1 MKRIIKYLKPYTLA
15 IICVIILVFFQSQSE
30 LALPDRMSNIVTYG
44 IQFGGIEDT
53 NVMALTAD
61 TYQKVIL
68 LSDDENIS
76 EAFDKVEANS
86 NSKLIEKYPLLSI
99 EDIYIRKDNINVDL
113 TDELFIISALNNY
126 PQDNI
131 YQLLQD
137 EQTKQK
143 IINDIYEQSSNLT
156 NDNIKQVALMYIQHE
171 YQLLGM
177 NTFAIQMGYILK
189 EGGYMLLIA
198 LLCSMCAIGGGY
210 LSSKVAIASTKKLRK
225 DVFEKVQ
232 SFSTSEY
239 SKFSCASLITRTTND
254 IQQVQ
259 QIIQMLLRIVLFA
272 PMMGI
277 GSLIKV
283 FRYPQML
290 WILALCIVII
300 ILVFIMTF
308 ALTMPKFSKI
318 QKTVDKINLIL
329 REFLDGM
336 LVIRAFNTQE
346 YEEERFDEA
355 NKAITSL
362 NLFVNRVMSSVMPLI
377 TFIMNAITVIIVWV
391 AATQIDKG
399 VMEIGSM
406 LAFIQYAMH
415 VLMSFMIVAMI
426 SIMIPRSAISAK
438 RIFEVLDTELSIT
451 DPKEPKHLNDN
462 KQIIFDHVSFK
473 YPNAQDEVLSDI
485 SFTVDPGETIA
496 FIGSTGSGKST
507 LINLLPRFYDVTSG
521 AITIGGINIKDVSQ
535 KELRSRIGYIP
546 QKAILFSGDIES
558 NLRFADE
565 NASMDNIN
573 TAIEVSQSK
582 EFIDSKKEGLKY
594 NIAQGGTNV
603 SGGQKQRLSIARAIT
618 KQPDIYIF
626 DDSFSALDYKTDVAL
641 RQALNK
647 LVEQSHAMVFIV
659 AQRIS
664 TIMHAD
670 KIIVLDEGKM
680 AGIGT
685 HEQLLK
691 NCPVYKEIALSQL
704 SLEELE

>member
-76 EAFDKVEANS
+76 EAFVKVQANS

-99 EDIYIRKDNINVDL
+99 EDIYVRKDNINVDL

-377 TFIMNAITVIIVWV
+377 TFIMNAITIIIVWV

-659 AQRIS
+659 AQRIL